1 VTGAVVPQSAPQSV
15 PGAPAPPAGPAHR
28 ARWGLAL
35 GGVLL
40 LALALRVWGVKS
52 GLPYVYNTDEDQHFV
67 PHAIGLLGHLGNP
80 NYFDNPPAYTYL
92 LAAIYTIWFGGREAV
107 SHALAT
113 NPTEVWVIARLAVGV
128 LGTLAVW
135 LLYFVG
141 SRLFDRR
148 IGLLAAALMA
158 VSFLP
163 VFYSKLALNDVP
175 TLVPVEVSLWASA
188 GILRFARRR
197 HYAIAG
203 FALGL
208 AAATKYTGGIV
219 CLPLLAAA
227 LLRARES
234 GGRRAALRG
243 LALAAALALLAFVI
257 ADPYSLIDF
266 SAFKASLAHQSSE
279 STEAS
284 GKLGLTHGSGVLYYL
299 WTVTWGVGWV
309 PGIAAL
315 GAAIALWFE
324 RQNRRLLLLFVPAL
338 VVYLIFMGV
347 QGRYFGRW
355 LMPVVPLICLLAA
368 YGGIRT
374 ADLAAHRRPRLHLA
388 IVALAACALC
398 AQGLIYS
405 VHSGIVNARADTRNI
420 TRAWLVAHVPI
431 GTPVV
436 VEPVVPEEWGLD
448 VGHPL
453 ATATGY
459 RWVGF
464 PVFRT
469 HRAPG
474 GALGLDVG
482 PSVTIEN
489 YERVLAPD
497 LIGLYERND
506 FCWVV
511 TGSTQAG
518 RAQASPKQV
527 PQAIAYYKALAH
539 AGKLVFSASPYGR
552 GAGPVAFNFD
562 WSFDYYPL
570 AYARPGAVM
579 NVYHLA
585 GGRCA
590 AAGA

>member
-1 VTGAVVPQSAPQSV
+1 MDAVVPQSAQS
-15 PGAPAPPAGPAHR
+15 APTAPTGPAHR

-92 LAAIYTIWFGGREAV
+92 LAAVYTIWFGGREAV

-113 NPTEVWVIARLAVGV
+113 NPTEVWVIARLTVGL

-135 LLYFVG
+135 LLYLVG

-188 GILRFARRR
+188 GVLRFAGRR

-227 LLRARES
+227 LLHAREP
-234 GGRRAALRG
+234 GGRREALRG
-243 LALAAALALLAFVI
+243 LALAAALALVAFVI

-266 SAFKASLAHQSSE
+266 AAFKASLAHQSSE
-279 STEAS
+279 SAEAS

-315 GAAIALWFE
+315 GAAVALWFE
-324 RQNRRLLLLFVPAL
+324 RQNRRLLLLLVPAL
-338 VVYLIFMGV
+338 VIYLIFMGV

-368 YGGIRT
+368 YGGIRA
-374 ADLAAHRRPRLHLA
+374 ADLAAPRRSRRHLA
-388 IVALAACALC
+388 IVTLAVAALC
-398 AQGLIYS
+398 AQGLVYS
-405 VHSGIVNARADTRNI
+405 VHSGIVNSRADTRNI

-448 VGHPL
+448 VEHPL
-453 ATATGY
+453 PTATGY

-469 HRAPG
+469 HRASDG
-474 GALGLDVG
+474 ELGVDVG

-497 LIGLYERND
+497 LIALYERND

-518 RAQASPKQV
+518 RAQASPTQV
-527 PQAIAYYKALAH
+527 PQAIAYYKALAQ

-552 GAGPVAFNFD
+552 GDGPVAFNFD

-570 AYARPGAVM
+570 AYARPGALM
-579 NVYHLA
+579 NVYHLT

-590 AAGA
+590 GAGT